1 MENGENK
8 EKNEGVVQILMA
20 PLRVAIFEKNSF
32 LWILI
37 IPLFGLI
44 NLWTALL
51 QLNIEMARSIIDEG
65 TIYIFS
71 ISICAPFIF
80 DLLIS
85 LLADKRKDR
94 KSKYVSYKIR
104 AVFTTIIWLFIL
116 NAIWSGKLRCY
127 LVPQII
133 CGGISIF
140 FAFYMYCI
148 TKMEEYKNL
157 GIYDDTPYLEDEQGN
172 IDNLRKDA
180 DSADSVSVDGKDV
193 NLGK

>member
-1 MENGENK
+1 MENAENR
-8 EKNEGVVQILMA
+8 EKNEGFVQMLTA
-20 PLRVAIFEKNSF
+20 PLKVAIFEKNSF

-37 IPLFGLI
+37 IPIFGLL
-44 NLWTALL
+44 NLWMALL
-51 QLNIEMARSIIDEG
+51 QLDIEMARSIITDG

-71 ISICAPFIF
+71 ISICAPYIF

-94 KSKYVSYKIR
+94 ISKYVSYKIR
-104 AVFTTIIWLFIL
+104 AVIITITWIIIL
-116 NAIWSGKLRCY
+116 NAIWSGKLRCN
-127 LVPQII
+127 LLLQII

-157 GIYDDTPYLEDEQGN
+157 GIYDDTPYLDDEQGN

-180 DSADSVSVDGKDV
+180 DSVDRFFVDGKDV
-193 NLGK
+193 HLE